1 MAEKLP
7 DVVDKWG
14 AAVAARGF
22 AQIPN
27 YLLEVNRFIDPSLRL
42 KPLELLILIELIGSW
57 WKKSDQP
64 FPSMKTLALKCGSS
78 ERQVHRALTV
88 LESAKLISKS
98 KRRVKGIISSNSY
111 DLQPLVEALAVISEN
126 FINDYPRTVRRVS
139 ALTKAEVEVAQSLIN
154 RRFPGEW
161 ELSDIYGDEWELI
174 ASPTS
179 FGFLFKDAVVNGV
192 LKNIEYVRTESN
204 NHAIYRIY

>member
-1 MAEKLP
+1 MAEKMP

-14 AAVAARGF
+14 SVVAARGF

-27 YLLEVNRFIDPSLRL
+27 YLLEINRFIDPDLRL

-111 DLQPLVEALAVISEN
+111 DLQPLVDALSVISEN
-126 FINDYPRTVRRVS
+126 FINDYPRAVRRVS
-139 ALTKAEVEVAQSLIN
+139 ALTKVEVEVAQSLIN
-154 RRFPGEW
+154 RKFPGEW
-161 ELSDIYGDEWELI
+161 ELSDIYGDEWALI
-174 ASPTS
+174 ASPAS

-204 NHAIYRIY
+204 NHAIYRTF